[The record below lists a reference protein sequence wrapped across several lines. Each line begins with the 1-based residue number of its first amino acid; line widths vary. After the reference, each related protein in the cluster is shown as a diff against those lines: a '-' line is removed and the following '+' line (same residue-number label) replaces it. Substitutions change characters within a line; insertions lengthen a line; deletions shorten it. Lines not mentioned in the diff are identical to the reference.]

1 MSCSKKE
8 HIMDYKISVL
18 IRTYN
23 EQKHL
28 GEVLKSLSCQTYK
41 HFETIILDSGST
53 DDTLKIAQAYNV
65 RVEHIAKSEFN
76 YSFASNK
83 LVEYASGEVVC
94 FLSGH
99 SVPVRNTYLVF
110 INKIFQDPKIGGC
123 YGKVIAL
130 PDGSFTEKTFYG
142 LSYLKSK
149 LISNHASIIQEQKI
163 HPGILSCCN
172 AGVRRELLLKHP
184 FANELGGGGEDIEV
198 AYRIIQDGYYI
209 VNVPELLVKHS
220 HGKGLVSFL
229 KQYRQW
235 QKIWCDAVAYIQKKN
250 LIERKFLQ

>member
-1 MSCSKKE
+1 
-8 HIMDYKISVL
+8 MDYKISVL

-28 GEVLKSLSCQTYK
+28 SEVLRSLSRQTY
-41 HFETIILDSGST
+41 HNYETIILDSGST
-53 DDTLKIAQAYNV
+53 DDTLKIAQAYHA

-76 YSFASNK
+76 YSFASNQ

-99 SVPVRNTYLVF
+99 SVPVRDTYLAS
-110 INKIFQDPKIGGC
+110 INQIFQDPEIGGC

-130 PDGSFTEKTFYG
+130 PDGSLTEKVFYG
-142 LSYLKSK
+142 LSYLKSR
-149 LISNHASIIQEQKI
+149 LRNPGSSITREKEI
-163 HPGILSCCN
+163 HPGIFSCCN
-172 AGVRRELLLKHP
+172 ASARRELLLKHP
-184 FANELGGGGEDIEV
+184 FATQLGDGGEDIEV

-209 VNVPELLVKHS
+209 ASVPELLVMHS
-220 HGKGLVSFL
+220 HGKGFVPFL

-235 QKIWCDAVAYIQKKN
+235 QQMWCNALAYIQKKDPAN
-250 LIERKFLQ
+250 QGRLPLDTQ